1 MKEQELANKDEIV
14 MGELFPIT
22 ISDKRI
28 YIVNKKRKKSRSII
42 LNKIIQLDKISAIRT
57 SNEKRLSF
65 RNLGILFLILT
76 LAAMGLFAF
85 LYFQN
90 KALLDQI
97 VLYLIVGIAA
107 SFLFSFLFFLLFGLK
122 RTKTIWIEYP
132 TNINNL
138 PTKVIFKKA
147 KTVEFNNLV
156 NTIFNAIDNLSKTTE
171 FPHTSKNSFKI

>member
-65 RNLGILFLILT
+65 LNIL
-76 LAAMGLFAF
+76 
-85 LYFQN
+85 
-90 KALLDQI
+90 
-97 VLYLIVGIAA
+97 
-107 SFLFSFLFFLLFGLK
+107 
-122 RTKTIWIEYP
+122 
-132 TNINNL
+132 
-138 PTKVIFKKA
+138 
-147 KTVEFNNLV
+147 
-156 NTIFNAIDNLSKTTE
+156 
-171 FPHTSKNSFKI
+171 